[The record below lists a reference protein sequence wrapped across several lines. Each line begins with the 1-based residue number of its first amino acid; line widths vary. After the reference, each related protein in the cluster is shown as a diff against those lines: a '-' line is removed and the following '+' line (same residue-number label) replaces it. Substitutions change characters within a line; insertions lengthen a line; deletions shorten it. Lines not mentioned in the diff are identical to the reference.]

1 MRDAKL
7 VVGVLAV
14 SLAYAVVRYNVFK
27 GVSWEQLPVYVTN
40 KAIAVAGLV
49 LLGMSRLVLEVRRR
63 KQLGLVGALLTG
75 LHVLLSFMLLDP
87 SYFPQHF
94 LPSGM
99 MRWTGEAS
107 MLTGAIASALVGW
120 LLYTTANRPVDTQV
134 RGASLLPGVARVMLA
149 LVAAH
154 VALLG
159 VSVWLDVGT
168 WPGRL
173 PPITLLSFLLALGF
187 CVSPKTSSAPK
198 G

>member
-27 GVSWEQLPVYVTN
+27 GVSWEQLPIYVTN

-49 LLGMSRLVLEVRRR
+49 LLGMSRLVVEIRRR
-63 KQLGLVGALLTG
+63 KQLGLAGALLTG
-75 LHVLLSFMLLDP
+75 LHVILSFMLLEP
-87 SYFPQHF
+87 AYFAQHY

-107 MLTGAIASALVGW
+107 MLAGAIATALVGS
-120 LLYTTANRPVDTQV
+120 LVYATTNRPVDTQV
-134 RGASLLPGVARVMLA
+134 RGVSLLPGVARVVLA

-159 VSVWLDVGT
+159 VSVWLDVGS

-187 CVSPKTSSAPK
+187 CVLPRTSASPKA
-198 G
+198 

>member
-7 VVGVLAV
+7 VVGVSAV
-14 SLAYAVVRYNVFK
+14 SLAYAIVRYNVFK

-49 LLGMSRLVLEVRRR
+49 LLGMSRFVVEIRRR
-63 KQLGLVGALLTG
+63 KELGLAGACFTG
-75 LHVLLSFMLLDP
+75 LHVILSFMLLEP
-87 SYFPQHF
+87 AYFAQHY

-107 MLTGAIASALVGW
+107 MLAGAIAATLVGW
-120 LLYTTANRPVDTQV
+120 LVYATSNRPVETQV
-134 RGASLLPGVARVMLA
+134 RGASLVPGVARVVLA

-154 VALLG
+154 VAALG
-159 VSVWLDVGT
+159 VSVWLDVGA

-173 PPITLLSFLLALGF
+173 PPITLLSFLLAVGF
-187 CVSPKTSSAPK
+187 CVLPRASATK